1 MPAATSALHPALCQS
16 LFIAGTDTGVGK
28 TWVAVQLLRA
38 MAAAGHKVA
47 GMKPVAAGVIDTA
60 DGPRN
65 EDALALLAAGNVD
78 LPYQLVNPVCLQ
90 RATSPHLAAAE
101 SGFAV
106 DIGAILQAYDLI
118 RSRSEW
124 IVAEGAGGWFAPI
137 GPATAGTNG
146 PTMQDI
152 ALALHLPVLLVV
164 GIRLGALNHA
174 LLTADAIR
182 RSGLPFAGW
191 AANCLD
197 PDFVDSD
204 QYIESIALRLPE
216 PLLWRSGESRWPLS
230 RAPAAG

>member
-1 MPAATSALHPALCQS
+1 MPAAAAALHPQLCQS
-16 LFIAGTDTGVGK
+16 LFVTGTDTGVGK
-28 TWVAVQLLRA
+28 TWVVSQLLRA
-38 MAAAGHKVA
+38 MSASGHKVA

-65 EDALALLAAGNVD
+65 DDALALLAAGNVD

-106 DIGAILQAYDLI
+106 DSGTILQAYELI
-118 RSRSEW
+118 RSRADL
-124 IVAEGAGGWFAPI
+124 IVVEGAGGWLVPI
-137 GPATAGTNG
+137 GPAAPGTSG
-146 PTMQDI
+146 PTMQDLAQ
-152 ALALHLPVLLVV
+152 ALGLPVLLVV

-182 RSGLPFAGW
+182 RSGLPFLGW

-197 PDFVDSD
+197 PGFVDMER
-204 QYIESIALRLPE
+204 YIESIALRLPE
-216 PLLWRSGESRWPLS
+216 PLLWRS
-230 RAPAAG
+230 